1 MRALPLNS
9 RTRQLP
15 TIATPG
21 AWAHLCVSFARIHAP
36 PCAGCLLLPLRR
48 TIFDNDTV
56 SAFSNSAIFV
66 VAIMLSGVLEDYKE
80 AESMV
85 RGRAW
90 SYQDRAPAAP
100 PPSRARVHLHH
111 SCAPRRRFARSPVS

>member
-1 MRALPLNS
+1 MRCTPSVINRVPAPSLP
-9 RTRQLP
+9 R
-15 TIATPG
+15 A
-21 AWAHLCVSFARIHAP
+21 A
-36 PCAGCLLLPLRR
+36 LLPAPLCR

-85 RGRAW
+85 RAGSAAERRRRHCARAAATAVGAHIR
-90 SYQDRAPAAP
+90 RAPSSPAA
-100 PPSRARVHLHH
+100 RAHCRRV
-111 SCAPRRRFARSPVS
+111 

>member
-1 MRALPLNS
+1 MRC
-9 RTRQLP
+9 TP
-15 TIATPG
+15 T
-21 AWAHLCVSFARIHAP
+21 VFNRIPAP
-36 PCAGCLLLPLRR
+36 PRSPLFLMPLCR

-85 RGRAW
+85 RAGSAAERRRRHCARAAVIAAGTHFR
-90 SYQDRAPAAP
+90 RAPSSPAA
-100 PPSRARVHLHH
+100 RAHCRRV
-111 SCAPRRRFARSPVS
+111 